1 MSIQWR
7 SAIRDAAVTTCEAF
21 QAANPTLVD
30 RVYRKR
36 PAAIA
41 DTRSIFVGTI
51 TEAIAMT
58 SGTGQRTATVE
69 IVVARHL
76 ADNEETADDLEELAD
91 ALISWLMD
99 FDRAH
104 AFGAN
109 TVQNPVRSQEVEI
122 AEGTVFVPGIVITCS
137 ALIMEG
143 RA

>member
-51 TEAIAMT
+51 GEVLRHD
-58 SGTGQRTATVE
+58 SGTRQRTASVE
-69 IVVARHL
+69 IVVTRHL

-91 ALISWLMD
+91 ALVDWLSD
-99 FDRAH
+99 NPH

-109 TVQNPVRSQEVEI
+109 TVQEPARDAEVEI